1 MANIFW
7 SLKKCG
13 WIGMSNNQGR
23 SNSRTNNIN
32 FSWALEESCCTG
44 CAVCA
49 NVCPNNCIFM
59 KYDDEGFLYP
69 EIDIKKCTEC
79 GLCEKSCPA
88 INNPVNDNFIEPE
101 VYAAW
106 SLDDEV
112 RASSSS
118 GGIFTELAHKVL
130 DNGGFVSGARYKTNN
145 LVEHCLINSR
155 EQLHELRQSK
165 YVQSEIGL
173 IFRDI
178 KKLLEEDRTVM
189 FTGTPCQSE
198 GLMQF
203 LNKKYDNLLLCDIVC
218 HGVNSPMVYLK
229 YFNGLEEE
237 YKSKIK
243 KINFRDKRNGWKDF
257 GTSVVFDNGK
267 EYFCSQKKEPFYRGF
282 IKNLYLR
289 PSCYNCQYKSFPR
302 LSDITLADFWGINL
316 IAENE
321 IYKGVSLLLINSNK
335 GKHYLEEISKYISKE
350 QKTLKDATLKNP
362 CILNSVTLSNKRELL
377 FKALRKETDVVD
389 IIQKIIDYD

>member
-1 MANIFW
+1 M
-7 SLKKCG
+7 
-13 WIGMSNNQGR
+13 
-23 SNSRTNNIN
+23 NNIN
-32 FSWALEESCCTG
+32 FSRALEKSCCTG
-44 CAVCA
+44 CAACA

-59 KYDDEGFLYP
+59 EYDDEGFLYP

-155 EQLHELRQSK
+155 EELHELRQSK

-178 KKLLEEDRTVM
+178 KKLLEEDGTVM
-189 FTGTPCQSE
+189 FTGTPCQSA
-198 GLMQF
+198 GLLQF
-203 LNKKYDNLLLCDIVC
+203 LNKKKNNCLLCNMVSQVLI
-218 HGVNSPMVYLK
+218 SPR
-229 YFNGLEEE
+229 F
-237 YKSKIK
+237 
-243 KINFRDKRNGWKDF
+243 
-257 GTSVVFDNGK
+257 
-267 EYFCSQKKEPFYRGF
+267 
-282 IKNLYLR
+282 
-289 PSCYNCQYKSFPR
+289 
-302 LSDITLADFWGINL
+302 
-316 IAENE
+316 
-321 IYKGVSLLLINSNK
+321 
-335 GKHYLEEISKYISKE
+335 
-350 QKTLKDATLKNP
+350 
-362 CILNSVTLSNKRELL
+362 ILNNLNE
-377 FKALRKETDVVD
+377 
-389 IIQKIIDYD
+389 

>member
-1 MANIFW
+1 MDGEVCQIVKDGVI
-7 SLKKCG
+7 LR
-13 WIGMSNNQGR
+13 M
-23 SNSRTNNIN
+23 NNIN
-32 FSWALEESCCTG
+32 SSRALEKSCCTG

-69 EIDIKKCTEC
+69 EIDIKKCAEC

-88 INNPVNDNFIEPE
+88 INNPISDNYKEPE

-106 SLDDEV
+106 SLDDDV

-118 GGIFTELAHKVL
+118 GGIFAELAHKVL
-130 DNGGFVSGARYKTNN
+130 DNGGFVSGAKYKINN

-155 EQLHELRQSK
+155 EQLYELRQSK

-173 IFRDI
+173 IFRNI
-178 KKLLEEDRTVM
+178 KRLLEEDVTVM
-189 FTGTPCQSE
+189 FTGTPCQSA
-198 GLMQF
+198 GLLKF

-229 YFNGLEEE
+229 YFNELEEE

-243 KINFRDKRNGWKDF
+243 RINFRDKRNGWKDF

-302 LSDITLADFWGINL
+302 FSDITLADFWGINTDDT
-316 IAENE
+316 IED
-321 IYKGVSLLLINSNK
+321 IYMGVSLIMIHSQKGEAYFKSIGDKITKSKRKIEEALLC
-335 GKHYLEEISKYISKE
+335 
-350 QKTLKDATLKNP
+350 NP
-362 CILNSVTLSNKRELL
+362 CIAKPSFVQSVKRDLFFNSFNSDERLKEILS
-377 FKALRKETDVVD
+377 
-389 IIQKIIDYD
+389 KII

>member
-1 MANIFW
+1 M
-7 SLKKCG
+7 
-13 WIGMSNNQGR
+13 
-23 SNSRTNNIN
+23 NNIN
-32 FSWALEESCCTG
+32 SFLALGKSCCTG
-44 CAVCA
+44 CAVCV

-79 GLCEKSCPA
+79 GLCESLCPA
-88 INNPVNDNFIEPE
+88 INNSVSDNLKEPK

-112 RASSSS
+112 RTSSSS

-173 IFRDI
+173 IYKDI
-178 KKLLEEDRTVM
+178 KRLLEEDKTVM
-189 FTGTPCQSE
+189 FTGTPCQIA
-198 GLMQF
+198 GLIQY

-218 HGVNSPMVYLK
+218 HGVNSPMVYSK
-229 YFNGLEEE
+229 YFNEIEEE

-243 KINFRDKRNGWKDF
+243 KINFRDKRNGWKNF
-257 GTSVVFDNGK
+257 GTCVVFENGK
-267 EYFCSQKKEPFYRGF
+267 EYFCSQKTELFYRGF
-282 IKNLYLR
+282 IK
-289 PSCYNCQYKSFPR
+289 
-302 LSDITLADFWGINL
+302 
-316 IAENE
+316 
-321 IYKGVSLLLINSNK
+321 
-335 GKHYLEEISKYISKE
+335 
-350 QKTLKDATLKNP
+350 
-362 CILNSVTLSNKRELL
+362 
-377 FKALRKETDVVD
+377 
-389 IIQKIIDYD
+389 